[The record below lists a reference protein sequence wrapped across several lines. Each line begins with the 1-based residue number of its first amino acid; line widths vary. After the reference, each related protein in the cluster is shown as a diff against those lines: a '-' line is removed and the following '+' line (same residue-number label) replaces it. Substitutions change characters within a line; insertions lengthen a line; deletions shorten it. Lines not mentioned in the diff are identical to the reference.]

1 MESNTSPRR
10 GRPRKVVDVPNIAQ
24 EGADATA
31 NHPGDGQAGATGL
44 ATPAVDPG
52 QGTGLDG
59 FVTRLLAAHVRSGFA
74 IRSAYH
80 PASDGRIAFHEN
92 GSIPVFVG
100 DEAAFDGN
108 GKLIEI

>member
-1 MESNTSPRR
+1 M
-10 GRPRKVVDVPNIAQ
+10 
-24 EGADATA
+24 
-31 NHPGDGQAGATGL
+31 
-44 ATPAVDPG
+44 
-52 QGTGLDG
+52 
-59 FVTRLLAAHVRSGFA
+59 TRLLAAHARSGFA